1 MTTLLVIVALVTGFG
16 LQVDAAGPQ
25 ESGARPRSISTS
37 RSETTW
43 LDTDDRAAV
52 VAGYSSEFDTPPP
65 VLAWD
70 GDHERCEGGA
80 SSPDHRRATLDRVN
94 FYRAMAGVP
103 AVITEDPSF
112 TAKAQAAALMMSVEG
127 TLTHHPTDAFHCF
140 SVAGQQAAANSNL
153 HLGRTGPAA
162 IDGYIEDPGPK
173 NTDVGHRNTVL
184 HPPTRTMGIGDVAAS
199 ADGHAANALWVFDD
213 RVFNETSLAERPEVR
228 EPARFVAWPPRGFVP
243 SELVFPRW
251 SFTLAGADFSAADVT
266 VYRPLASASQRRV
279 PLAVVDRVGA
289 EGHVPLPTIVWE
301 PLVELDPEQD
311 QDYLV
316 VVTGVRF
323 FDDGHGP
330 SDGGHPLL
338 ATSTPSVSEPPTTYA
353 YTVRIVGRSPS
364 GLLSPEGFL
373 VSIRRQSST

>member
-1 MTTLLVIVALVTGFG
+1 MTTLLAIVAFGTGFG
-16 LQVDAAGPQ
+16 LQVDAAGPG

-37 RSETTW
+37 RSESRW
-43 LDTDDRAAV
+43 LDTNDRAAV
-52 VAGYSSEFDTPPP
+52 LAGYHSEFDAPPP

-103 AVITEDPSF
+103 AVITEDPAF

-127 TLTHHPTDAFHCF
+127 ALTHHPTDAFDCF

-213 RVFNETSLAERPEVR
+213 RVFNETSLADRPGVR
-228 EPARFVAWPPRGFVP
+228 EPERFVAWPPRGFVP
-243 SELVFPRW
+243 AELVFPRW
-251 SFTLAGADFSAADVT
+251 SFTLAGADFSEADVT
-266 VYRPLASASQRRV
+266 LYRPLAPATERRV

-301 PLVELDPEQD
+301 PVVELDPEQD
-311 QDYLV
+311 QDYV
-316 VVTGVRF
+316 VLVTGVRF
-323 FDDGHGP
+323 FDDTRPP
-330 SDGGHPLL
+330 SDGGHPPG
-338 ATSTPSVSEPPTTYA
+338 AISTPSTSERPTTYA
-353 YTVRIVGRSPS
+353 YTVRIVGRSS
-364 GLLSPEGFL
+364 SDVLSLEGFL
-373 VSIRRQSST
+373 GSIGRQPST